1 MLIPPRLR
9 VAMSGRLNRRA
20 APSCR
25 GGASS
30 LLRLT
35 LPVDRRLP
43 SAGELAGWMN
53 HDASAVMPVTGLHL
67 QATGSKFGIRPAV
80 IS

>member
-1 MLIPPRLR
+1 MPLTPRLR
-9 VAMSGRLNRRA
+9 HANAPRTARRA

-35 LPVDRRLP
+35 QPTMPCLP
-43 SAGELAGWMN
+43 SAFDVSGWVSRA
-53 HDASAVMPVTGLHL
+53 ASALKLPTVPTFAPSEFTAG
-67 QATGSKFGIRPAV
+67 
-80 IS
+80 